1 MEFYDVVSKRRSYRK
16 FKADQQPEEEKIK
29 RIINAARLAP
39 TWANKQ
45 GVEYIIVRDE
55 EKVKKVWKAIGQ
67 RKKFR
72 NAPMYIVGIISEEDS
87 GTNPSGI
94 KYYTVDF
101 GICFE
106 HLILAA
112 TAEGLATCWI
122 GWFNED
128 KIKNLLTIP
137 EKYRVLGLTPVG
149 YSIRKKGPVEKRKPL
164 EEIIHKEQF

>member
-1 MEFYDVVSKRRSYRK
+1 MDFYKVISQRRSYRK
-16 FKADQQPEEEKIK
+16 FKVDKLPEDEKIK
-29 RIINAARLAP
+29 KIINAARLAP

-45 GVEYIIVRDE
+45 GVEYIIVKSQE
-55 EKVKKVWKAIGQ
+55 NVKKIWKAVGQ

-72 NAPMYIVGIISEEDS
+72 EAPMYIVGIISEEDS

-122 GWFNED
+122 GWFNEQ
-128 KIKNLLTIP
+128 KIKKILEIP
-137 EKYRVLGLTPVG
+137 ARFAVLGLTPIG
-149 YSIRKKGPVEKRKPL
+149 YAIKEKGPVEKRKPL
-164 EEIIHKEQF
+164 EDIIHKEKF